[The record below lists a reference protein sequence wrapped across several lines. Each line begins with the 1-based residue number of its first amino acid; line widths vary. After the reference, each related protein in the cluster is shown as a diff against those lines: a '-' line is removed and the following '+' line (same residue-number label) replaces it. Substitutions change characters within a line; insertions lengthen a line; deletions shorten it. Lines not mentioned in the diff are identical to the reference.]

1 MQTENSDSVRTT
13 CGCIFFDF
21 ELPSNLINTVTP
33 EMNALTLT
41 KSAGA
46 VLMLRGGPVFGDL
59 ERLQPEKLFVGVIV
73 RQCERRGIPG

>member
-1 MQTENSDSVRTT
+1 VQTENSDSVRTT

-46 VLMLRGGPVFGDL
+46 VLMLRGGPVFSESEVGDL
-59 ERLQPEKLFVGVIV
+59 ERLQPEK
-73 RQCERRGIPG
+73 